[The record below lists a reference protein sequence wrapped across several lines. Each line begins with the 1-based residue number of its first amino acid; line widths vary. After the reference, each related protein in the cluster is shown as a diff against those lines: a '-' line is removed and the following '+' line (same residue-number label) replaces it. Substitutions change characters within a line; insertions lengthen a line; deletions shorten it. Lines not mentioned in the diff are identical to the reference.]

1 MFKKDFILEIIE
13 IIWVSRK
20 LQKGFDPI
28 VLRLK
33 YRHWRMAALIGT
45 SELMGQLALLNFEIS
60 EKRIKLGSLTGQ
72 KKINT
77 AD

>member
-1 MFKKDFILEIIE
+1 MFKKDFILDIIE
-13 IIWVSRK
+13 IIWVSKK

-45 SELMGQLALLNFEIS
+45 SELMGQLALLIL
-60 EKRIKLGSLTGQ
+60 KYQ
-72 KKINT
+72 KKGSNWVL
-77 AD
+77 

>member
-45 SELMGQLALLNFEIS
+45 SELMGQGLIDAKGIDGAQP
-60 EKRIKLGSLTGQ
+60 IWW
-72 KKINT
+72 
-77 AD
+77 

>member
-33 YRHWRMAALIGT
+33 YRHWRITLKQNARLRLEIG
-45 SELMGQLALLNFEIS
+45 FDI
-60 EKRIKLGSLTGQ
+60 
-72 KKINT
+72 
-77 AD
+77 